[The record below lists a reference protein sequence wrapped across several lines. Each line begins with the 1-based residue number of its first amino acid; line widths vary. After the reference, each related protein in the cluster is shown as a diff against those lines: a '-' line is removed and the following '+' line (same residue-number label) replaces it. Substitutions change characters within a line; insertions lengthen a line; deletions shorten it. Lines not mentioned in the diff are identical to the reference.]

1 MGSKATRDT
10 IITTAARLFST
21 NGYENTSIQEIIDSV
36 GVSKGAFYHYFKS
49 KSDILE
55 SIASSYVEQGLE
67 LTESTLK
74 DASVS
79 GIQKLNHV
87 FVVLQQF
94 KSQRQ
99 DTRAVVHRALDGDQN
114 LKMEKLI
121 TRQLRARLVPL
132 LASVLDEA
140 YALGEHQIEN
150 THEMAEL
157 LFVVMSH
164 LKLLVRELALSGADR
179 ETAASRIKFYERAI
193 CSMLELPHG
202 SLQIAD
208 AHLKLLFGG
217 EA

>member
-21 NGYENTSIQEIIDSV
+21 QGYENTSIQEVIDSV
-36 GVSKGAFYHYFKS
+36 GVSKGAFYHYFNS
-49 KSDILE
+49 KADILE
-55 SIASSYVEQGLE
+55 SIASAYVQQGLE
-67 LTESTLK
+67 LTESILN
-74 DASVS
+74 DPAVS
-79 GIQKLNHV
+79 GLQKLNRV

-94 KSQRQ
+94 KSRHK

-140 YALGEHQIEN
+140 HALGEHHIEN

-179 ETAASRIKFYERAI
+179 ETAAARLSFYERAI
-193 CSMLELPHG
+193 SSMLELPGG